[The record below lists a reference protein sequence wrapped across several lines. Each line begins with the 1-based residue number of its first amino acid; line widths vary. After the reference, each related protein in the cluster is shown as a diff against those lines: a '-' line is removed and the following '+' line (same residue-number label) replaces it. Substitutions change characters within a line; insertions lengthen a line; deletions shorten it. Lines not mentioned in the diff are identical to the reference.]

1 MQLNKSEERSG
12 VTGRNEG
19 RREGRGSNSESPF
32 KEVCALFPTE
42 LLASLS
48 TSLIF
53 ICHAKE

>member
-1 MQLNKSEERSG
+1 MQLKSG
-12 VTGRNEG
+12 VTGGNEG
-19 RREGRGSNSESPF
+19 RREGRSSNSESPF